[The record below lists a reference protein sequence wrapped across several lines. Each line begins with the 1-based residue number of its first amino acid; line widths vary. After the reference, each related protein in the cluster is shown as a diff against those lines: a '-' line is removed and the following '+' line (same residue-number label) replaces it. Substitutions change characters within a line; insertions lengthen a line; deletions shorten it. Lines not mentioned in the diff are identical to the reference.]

1 MCWVVRADAVC
12 ADFEQGELAREPS
25 EIHSAHGAMSSPVR
39 HVHGPEA
46 WSEPTSPTRSLE
58 SGAVVRQ
65 SRDTRSTEPALHSP
79 SSARRLVAFPAPS
92 RDRFAKVA
100 ATEGRRKGGIR
111 GDRAVLSLFSPEL
124 PDAVVSDSTSP
135 HSMGHSTSPHSM
147 GKGEASPASS
157 SSSSGL
163 RSRVRQPEALERGP
177 LRSPLLSTSRQPG
190 AQRPRALANA
200 TVESPLGQR
209 GRALDSP
216 RAGARRAATVRV
228 RFLDDSPSTRG
239 EEEGSK
245 QKDGIN
251 SPSEP
256 HQYPESNMMGHGEV
270 VAAGDGRP
278 IHSHSSATERM
289 VTFERARVIQN
300 EV

>member
-1 MCWVVRADAVC
+1 MHLIPERGNLVH
-12 ADFEQGELAREPS
+12 ADFEQGELASEPS
-25 EIHSAHGAMSSPVR
+25 EIHSAHGELSSPVR

-58 SGAVVRQ
+58 SGAGVRQ
-65 SRDTRSTEPALHSP
+65 SRETRSTEPALHSP
-79 SSARRLVAFPAPS
+79 SSARRPVAFPAPS

-111 GDRAVLSLFSPEL
+111 GDRAVLTLFSPEL

-157 SSSSGL
+157 SSSSAL
-163 RSRVRQPEALERGP
+163 QSRVRQPEALERGP

-216 RAGARRAATVRV
+216 RAGARRAATARV

-245 QKDGIN
+245 QEDG

-256 HQYPESNMMGHGEV
+256 HQYPKSNMMGHGEV

-278 IHSHSSATERM
+278 IHSHGSATERM

>member
-12 ADFEQGELAREPS
+12 ADFEQGELASQPS
-25 EIHSAHGAMSSPVR
+25 EIHSAHGAISSPTR
-39 HVHGPEA
+39 RVHSPEA

-58 SGAVVRQ
+58 IGALIREC
-65 SRDTRSTEPALHSP
+65 RETRSTEPALPSP
-79 SSARRLVAFPAPS
+79 SSARRPVAFPTPS

-100 ATEGRRKGGIR
+100 ATKGGRKGGNR
-111 GDRAVLSLFSPEL
+111 GDRAVLALFSPGL

-135 HSMGHSTSPHSM
+135 HSMGQ
-147 GKGEASPASS
+147 ASPASS
-157 SSSSGL
+157 SCL
-163 RSRVRQPEALERGP
+163 WSRVRQPEALERGP
-177 LRSPLLSTSRQPG
+177 LLRSPLLGTSRPPAAPRPG
-190 AQRPRALANA
+190 AIANA

-216 RAGARRAATVRV
+216 RAGRRAATVRV
-228 RFLDDSPSTRG
+228 RFLDDSPNTRG
-239 EEEGSK
+239 KEEGSK
-245 QKDGIN
+245 QQDD

-256 HQYPESNMMGHGEV
+256 HQYPESNMKGHGGV

-278 IHSHSSATERM
+278 IHLHGSATERI

>member
-12 ADFEQGELAREPS
+12 ADFEQGELASEPS
-25 EIHSAHGAMSSPVR
+25 EIHSAHGELSSPVR

-65 SRDTRSTEPALHSP
+65 GRETKSTGPALHSP
-79 SSARRLVAFPAPS
+79 SSARRPVAFPAPS

-100 ATEGRRKGGIR
+100 ATEGRRKGGNR
-111 GDRAVLSLFSPEL
+111 GDRAVLTLFSPEL
-124 PDAVVSDSTSP
+124 LDAVVSDSTSP
-135 HSMGHSTSPHSM
+135 HSLGQ
-147 GKGEASPASS
+147 ASPASS

-177 LRSPLLSTSRQPG
+177 LRSPMLGTSRQPG
-190 AQRPRALANA
+190 APRPRALANA

-245 QKDGIN
+245 QKDG

-278 IHSHSSATERM
+278 IHSHGSATERM